1 MTLSQI
7 MTLALRQL
15 DEDAQ
20 DISEYDGAFKA
31 YANIGYEI
39 AVREYVKPR
48 EHLQL
53 RTDEQGEA
61 GIEDGQVV
69 RVIDAKDARS
79 GRPVAFAL
87 TQDGRKIATGE
98 KNARLDVLCQVRYP
112 QMTEETEEPRL
123 PEYVHHALAD
133 YICYR
138 HLSSGSMAKQ
148 SRAQFFLSSFYAAM
162 RMIRPEG
169 MGSVKDYKNLYA
181 ATDIRVVR

>member
-112 QMTEETEEPRL
+112 QMTEETGNPGCRNTSIMRWRITSATGICPRAAW
-123 PEYVHHALAD
+123 P
-133 YICYR
+133 
-138 HLSSGSMAKQ
+138 
-148 SRAQFFLSSFYAAM
+148 SRAGRSSSCRASM
-162 RMIRPEG
+162 RRCG
-169 MGSVKDYKNLYA
+169 
-181 ATDIRVVR
+181 